1 MKLECIN
8 VDCLVIGAGVAG
20 LAVAKELSLTYN
32 NIFIIEKNHG
42 IGEEISSRNSE
53 VIHAGIY
60 YKKGSLKHRLIADG
74 RDRLYKYLRERRIPY
89 LKCGKYVISSSS
101 CETDKLNSIIENAQD
116 CGVTDIVYDTKQFKK
131 KYSFLSVDEA
141 IFSPSTGIID
151 SHSYMQSLK
160 NDFESNGGYVLLNN
174 VLSEINYKK
183 GIFEVL
189 VNDKNTDSKF
199 IIRTSVIV
207 NCAGLYAPS
216 IHNLA
221 CKQDESFH
229 HRYVKGDYYS
239 YNGKE
244 SIDHLIYP
252 IPEQDGLGV
261 HVTVDLSGQIKFGP
275 SAYEVDEIDYKINLS
290 GKGDF
295 VKSIRKYW
303 PLLDSNLLQP
313 SYSGIRPK
321 LVNLEDFQI
330 IKKEFN
336 GGVLLS
342 VLGYESPGLTASL
355 GLSKYVSRLLNE

>member
-1 MKLECIN
+1 MKLEYIN

-20 LAVAKELSLTYN
+20 LAVAKELSLSYK
-32 NIFIIEKNHG
+32 NIFIIEKNNG
-42 IGEEISSRNSE
+42 VGEEISSRNSE

-89 LKCGKYVISSSS
+89 SNCGKYVISSSS
-101 CETDKLNSIIENAQD
+101 SETDKLNSIIENAQD
-116 CGVTDIVYDTKQFKK
+116 CGVSDIVFDTKQFKK
-131 KYSFLSVDEA
+131 RYPFLSADEA

-151 SHSYMQSLK
+151 SHSFMESLK
-160 NDFESNGGYVLLNN
+160 IDFESNGGYVLLNN
-174 VLSEINYKK
+174 VLSEINHKN

-189 VNDKNTDSKF
+189 VNDKNTNSKF
-199 IIRTSVIV
+199 ITRTPVIV
-207 NCAGLYAPS
+207 NCAGLHASS

-261 HVTVDLSGQIKFGP
+261 HVTMDLGGQIKFGP
-275 SAYEVDEIDYKINLS
+275 SAYEVDEIDYQINLS

-303 PLLDSNLLQP
+303 PLIDLNLLQP

-330 IKKEFN
+330 IKKELD
-336 GGVLLS
+336 GGVLVS

-355 GLSKYVSRLLNE
+355 GLSKYVSRLLDE